1 MIKKI
6 SVITAIFIAGFSLK
20 SYSAFCEANQ
30 SISECLKKALAGYC
44 YPNPEDCGTA
54 YEPKY
59 NSSDSTCSC
68 VNETYLYYDAEERR
82 CNPKCP
88 AGYFLKTVED
98 CPAGSFKFEVK

>member
-20 SYSAFCEANQ
+20 SYSAITIQE
-30 SISECLKKALAGYC
+30 IKDLLGKYC
-44 YPNPEDCGTA
+44 YPLEEDCGTA

-59 NSSDSTCSC
+59 NSADSTCSC
-68 VNETYLYYDAEERR
+68 VSETYLYYDAEERR
-82 CNPKCP
+82 CNPKCS